1 MRNTIICALL
11 LWSAAAFAQ
20 NLNPTVEVTNIYA
33 REASGIEKPSQL
45 LEIPDSLTRFNLDFD
60 YAVNE
65 TPYQGAYE
73 FTPYLV
79 EPRPSGRASTERK
92 LYLRVGAG
100 YPLHP
105 EFAAVWTPVK
115 TQKFRLN
122 IFGDH
127 NSYMGTYV
135 GDWQGKDLRSRV
147 GADMLLNWRRG
158 ILQMDVQYNN
168 VFAQESDVSRN
179 HHRVLAFARVQNV
192 PGTTRVDYDV
202 NTRVSYLTTPFGFNE
217 LHTLTNAQVGGRR
230 FRLSAS
236 AQTLSQQGGTAASF
250 SLSPRFILGRDR
262 FSLQLGVKL
271 AYVLRSENT
280 FVPSAGGYVFPDIL
294 LSWAIVPSYLT
305 LFASVTG
312 GNELVSYD
320 FLLSQTSFIDSYAW
334 SSDVKRVNVAPVVGF
349 RGHIGYRFSYEV
361 KGGYS
366 WMGNSWLW
374 GQTATQ
380 GKVLCYGG
388 PIHSAFVDVEGGWKN
403 QFLDI
408 KASLRYAKTL
418 NRPTVI
424 TEGAQPFLPAE
435 WSGNAHVFYNW
446 GSRIRAG
453 VTLAGRSRMNCPMG
467 GYVPGF
473 LDLGFQASYQFS
485 RAVGIWLKL
494 GNLLNQSVQRVP
506 FYAEKGLYF
515 TAGFTFNL

>member
-1 MRNTIICALL
+1 MI
-11 LWSAAAFAQ
+11 
-20 NLNPTVEVTNIYA
+20 
-33 REASGIEKPSQL
+33 
-45 LEIPDSLTRFNLDFD
+45 
-60 YAVNE
+60 
-65 TPYQGAYE
+65 
-73 FTPYLV
+73 
-79 EPRPSGRASTERK
+79 
-92 LYLRVGAG
+92 
-100 YPLHP
+100 
-105 EFAAVWTPVK
+105 
-115 TQKFRLN
+115 
-122 IFGDH
+122 
-127 NSYMGTYV
+127 
-135 GDWQGKDLRSRV
+135 
-147 GADMLLNWRRG
+147 
-158 ILQMDVQYNN
+158 
-168 VFAQESDVSRN
+168 
-179 HHRVLAFARVQNV
+179 
-192 PGTTRVDYDV
+192 
-202 NTRVSYLTTPFGFNE
+202 
-217 LHTLTNAQVGGRR
+217 
-230 FRLSAS
+230 
-236 AQTLSQQGGTAASF
+236 
-250 SLSPRFILGRDR
+250 
-262 FSLQLGVKL
+262 
-271 AYVLRSENT
+271 
-280 FVPSAGGYVFPDIL
+280 
-294 LSWAIVPSYLT
+294 
-305 LFASVTG
+305 
-312 GNELVSYD
+312 
-320 FLLSQTSFIDSYAW
+320 SFIDSYAW
-334 SSDVKRVNVAPVVGF
+334 SSDVKRVNVEPVVGF

-494 GNLLNQSVQRVP
+494 GNLLNQPVQRVP